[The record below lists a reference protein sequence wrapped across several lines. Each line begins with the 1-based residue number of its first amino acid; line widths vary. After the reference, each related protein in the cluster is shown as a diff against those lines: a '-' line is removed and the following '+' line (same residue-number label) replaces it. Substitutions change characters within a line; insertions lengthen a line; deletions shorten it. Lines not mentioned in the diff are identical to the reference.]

1 MNVRKYTIALVIM
14 CAWLLFFPLIN
25 AAFGQPK
32 KQGAMYDVEV
42 LRVVDGDTV
51 VIAAPWVPLPMK
63 PEIAVR
69 IYGIDT
75 PEKAPRAQCA
85 IEDTKAKTATAFT
98 KSAVAKA
105 RSVQVLLYDWDKYG
119 GRVLGDV
126 YIDGASVRLELIRR
140 GLAREYFGERKQS
153 WC

>member
-1 MNVRKYTIALVIM
+1 MNTRKYTIALIIM

-32 KQGAMYDVEV
+32 KQGAVYDVKV
-42 LRVVDGDTV
+42 VRVSDGDTV

-69 IYGIDT
+69 IYGVDT

-85 IEDTKAKTATAFT
+85 VEDTQAKAASAFT
-98 KSAVAKA
+98 KNAIANARTVQAV
-105 RSVQVLLYDWDKYG
+105 LYDWDKYG
-119 GRVLGDV
+119 GRVLGDIFV
-126 YIDGASVRLELIRR
+126 DGASLRLELIRR
-140 GLAREYFGERKQS
+140 GLAREYFGDQKQP